1 MKKLIPI
8 SLVCLLIDQIIKVV
22 ITTNLKIADSINIIT
37 NFFRITYL
45 QNTGAAWSILSG
57 NKIVLILI
65 TIIALFLI
73 YYFLLK
79 NKTLKN
85 IEYIL
90 YGILIGG
97 ILGNLIDRIRFGY
110 VIDYLDFNFGS
121 YRYPVFNLAD
131 SAICIGVLFIIVIM
145 IKESRIKKD
154 ERNCPIYKD
163 GSIYIGDFINDKAN
177 GYGKYIFE
185 DGEYYIGEWK
195 NNLKHG
201 KGIIYYKNGNICL
214 HQVP

>member
-1 MKKLIPI
+1 MKKLIPVTLI
-8 SLVCLLIDQIIKVV
+8 CLLIDQVIKV
-22 ITTNLKIADSINIIT
+22 IISCNMKIADSINIIT

-79 NKTLKN
+79 NKNLKN

-90 YGILIGG
+90 YGVLIGG

-110 VIDYLDFNFGS
+110 VIDYLDFNFGD
-121 YRYPVFNLAD
+121 YRYPVFNFAD
-131 SAICIGVLFIIVIM
+131 ICIVVSIIIMVLL
-145 IKESRIKKD
+145 SLKD
-154 ERNCPIYKD
+154 DKD
-163 GSIYIGDFINDKAN
+163 G
-177 GYGKYIFE
+177 
-185 DGEYYIGEWK
+185 
-195 NNLKHG
+195 NNSR
-201 KGIIYYKNGNICL
+201 
-214 HQVP
+214 